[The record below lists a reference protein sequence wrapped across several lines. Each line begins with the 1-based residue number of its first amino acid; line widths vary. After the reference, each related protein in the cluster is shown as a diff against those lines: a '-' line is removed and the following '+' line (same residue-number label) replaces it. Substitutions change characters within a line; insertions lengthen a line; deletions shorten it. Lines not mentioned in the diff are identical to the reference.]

1 MGRPEKAW
9 QVGRLIQWGLQPLA
23 RPAQEPEYHELATM
37 YFDDPAFCTTV
48 QATADG
54 LGLLVLDVSEHCLVL
69 APREDSA
76 FQFKPADFRPGTTR
90 AEDRLL
96 DGLVQVAIAATVFP
110 RARDLRQILVSPEH
124 EP

>member
-1 MGRPEKAW
+1 
-9 QVGRLIQWGLQPLA
+9 
-23 RPAQEPEYHELATM
+23 M